1 MHAHQR
7 PIRAGLEK
15 ILHTDQRPI
24 RAGFWSI
31 HCEAGHVDIFDQLE
45 HVQQPLI

>member
-24 RAGFWSI
+24 RAGFGAYI
-31 HCEAGHVDIFDQLE
+31 VKLAM
-45 HVQQPLI
+45 LIYLTNLNMFNN